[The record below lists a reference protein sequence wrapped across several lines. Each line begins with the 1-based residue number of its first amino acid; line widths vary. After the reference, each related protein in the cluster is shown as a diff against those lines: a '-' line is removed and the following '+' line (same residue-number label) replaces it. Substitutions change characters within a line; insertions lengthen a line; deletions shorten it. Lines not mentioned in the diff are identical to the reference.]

1 MPEIRIDPL
10 SGHKTIVAGERS
22 RRPGG
27 EPSCAPAETIDPER
41 DPFAEGHED
50 RTPPELYAL
59 RPDGGVGGAP
69 NSPGWTVRVVPNLYP
84 ALTAADPGA
93 EGGSNRGDG
102 QSGAGQSRAGQSGID
117 QPENAEPARGK
128 PELFMTLPA
137 TGAHEVI
144 VNGPQ
149 SVLSLA
155 ELPVGQVIAAVEVW
169 RERMRAH
176 ATSAYLQ
183 LIVNERR
190 EAGASLPHTHA
201 QLYALD
207 FVPAVVARERER
219 AGAYTTRTMGQNL
232 LGDVVAE
239 EVRLR
244 ERIVALDEEAVLIAP
259 YASQLPFQLMLAPRR
274 PRPRFEDDGPSG
286 AALLHDG
293 LQRLARH
300 LGSSPPLNLFVRTAP
315 LGAEH
320 FCWRIDILPRLTH
333 LAGLELSTGVN
344 LNIVA
349 PEHAAAL
356 LRDA

>member
-1 MPEIRIDPL
+1 MPELRIDPL
-10 SGHKTIVAGERS
+10 SGHRTIVAGERS

-27 EPSCAPAETIDPER
+27 APTCAPPEPIDAER

-50 RTPPELYAL
+50 RTPPELHAI
-59 RPDGGVGGAP
+59 RPGGGPADG
-69 NSPGWTVRVVPNLYP
+69 PGWSVRVVPNLYP
-84 ALTAADPGA
+84 ALEPAEHDGAAAPTFA
-93 EGGSNRGDG
+93 EGIGGRG
-102 QSGAGQSRAGQSGID
+102 
-117 QPENAEPARGK
+117 QPD
-128 PELFMTLPA
+128 LFTALPA

-144 VNGPQ
+144 INGPQ

-155 ELPVGQVIAAVEVW
+155 ELPVEQVVAAVEAW

-176 ATSAYLQ
+176 AGSSYLQ

-207 FVPAVVARERER
+207 FVPAAVARERER
-219 AGAYTTRTMGQNL
+219 AAAYSTRTMGQSL
-232 LGDVVAE
+232 LGDLVAE
-239 EVRLR
+239 EVRRR
-244 ERIVALDEEAVLIAP
+244 ERIVAIDDEAVLLAP
-259 YASQLPFQLMLAPRR
+259 YASRLPFQLMLAPRT
-274 PRPRFEDDGPSG
+274 PRARFEDTGPSG

-293 LQRLARH
+293 LCRLARH
-300 LGSSPPLNLFVRTAP
+300 LGSSPPLNLWVRTAP
-315 LGAEH
+315 LGAED
-320 FCWRIDILPRLTH
+320 FCWRIDVMPRLTH
-333 LAGLELSTGVN
+333 LAGLELSTEVN

>member
-1 MPEIRIDPL
+1 MPEVRIDPL

-22 RRPGG
+22 KRPGG
-27 EPSCAPAETIDPER
+27 QPTCSPPEPIDAER

-50 RTPPELYAL
+50 RTPPELYAV
-59 RPDGGVGGAP
+59 RPGGGPAG
-69 NSPGWTVRVVPNLYP
+69 SPGWTVRVVPNLYP
-84 ALTAADPGA
+84 ALTPRGP
-93 EGGSNRGDG
+93 EGVERP
-102 QSGAGQSRAGQSGID
+102 AL
-117 QPENAEPARGK
+117 AEPARGK
-128 PELFMTLPA
+128 PELFTALPA

-155 ELPVGQVIAAVEVW
+155 ELGVEQVIAAVEVW
-169 RERMRAH
+169 RARMRAH
-176 ATSAYLQ
+176 PESSCLQ

-201 QLYALD
+201 QLYGLD
-207 FVPAVVARERER
+207 FVPALVARERER
-219 AGAYTTRTMGQNL
+219 ASAYTARTMGGNL
-232 LGDVVAE
+232 LGDLLAE

-244 ERIVALDEEAVLIAP
+244 ERIVAVDAEAVLLAP
-259 YASQLPFQLMLAPRR
+259 YASKLPFQLMLVPRR
-274 PRPRFEDDGPSG
+274 PRARFEDDGPTG

-293 LQRLARH
+293 LCRLARQ
-300 LGSSPPLNLFVRTAP
+300 LGSSPPLNLFIRTAP